1 MARATPLVPRFVL
14 LALPQGSPGAL
25 HGLYE
30 VFHSVGRTWE
40 ELTGEENTRIRID
53 PVIVASSSEP
63 IATAVGVQIVPQ
75 APLGDADVVIV
86 PDVALSSAF
95 DPRGC
100 WPIETA
106 WLRERYE
113 TGAIVCSVCTGSILL
128 AEAGLLDGREATTHW
143 AARDLFKT
151 YYPRVLL
158 APQRILTTAGDAARI
173 VTSGGASSWE
183 DLALHLIARFCGGE
197 EAIRIAKIFLFGER
211 SEGQMVFAGANRA
224 RRHNDAVIARAQAW
238 IADNYMLESPV
249 AAMVARSGLA
259 ERTFNR
265 RFRAETGHSPIDYI
279 QTLRIEEAKQ
289 LLETS
294 GLGIERISSEVG
306 YTDPTYFRRLFR
318 RRTGVT
324 PARYRQRFSA
334 IRCMDKLPG
343 AGVPTY

>member
-1 MARATPLVPRFVL
+1 MANDKPRPPHFAL
-14 LALPQGSPGAL
+14 LALPQGTPAAL

-30 VFHSVGRTWE
+30 VFHSVGRTWS
-40 ELTGEENTRIRID
+40 ELTGEDNTPTRID
-53 PVIVASSSEP
+53 PVIVASSLEP
-63 IATAVGVQIVPQ
+63 IETAVGIPVVPQ

-86 PDVALSSAF
+86 PDVAVSGDF

-100 WPIETA
+100 WPAETA
-106 WLRERYE
+106 WIRERYRK
-113 TGAIVCSVCTGSILL
+113 GAIVCSVCTGSLLL

-143 AARDLFKT
+143 AAKDMFKA
-151 YYPRVLL
+151 YYPRVDLV
-158 APQRILTTAGDAARI
+158 PQRILTTAGDAARI

-183 DLALHLIARFCGGE
+183 DLALYLIARFSSGE

-211 SEGQMVFAGANRA
+211 SEGQMLFAGAKQA
-224 RRHNDAVIARAQAW
+224 RRHDDAVIARAQAW
-238 IADNYMLESPV
+238 IADNYARENPV
-249 AAMVARSGLA
+249 ATMVARSGLA

-265 RFRAETGHSPIDYI
+265 RFRAATGYSPIDYV

-294 GLGIERISSEVG
+294 GTAVESISSDVG
-306 YTDPTYFRRLFR
+306 YADSTYFRRLFR

-334 IRCMDKLPG
+334 IRCM
-343 AGVPTY
+343 AEM